1 MFLVIFRSIIILS
14 LSQANETKE
23 NGNKKETSLNNF
35 KQKKKFEL
43 MLDYHYDEY
52 KLMKHT
58 WENTKHLRQRT
69 LFKWKN

>member
-23 NGNKKETSLNNF
+23 NGNKKETSLNNYF

-43 MLDYHYDEY
+43 ML
-52 KLMKHT
+52 
-58 WENTKHLRQRT
+58 
-69 LFKWKN
+69 

>member
-1 MFLVIFRSIIILS
+1 MFLVIFMSIIILS
-14 LSQANETKE
+14 LSQTNETKE

-52 KLMKHT
+52 KLMQHT
-58 WENTKHLRQRT
+58 
-69 LFKWKN
+69 